1 MDINVDFYEPLLS
14 GLSIKDLD
22 GTGVLTSV
30 FNPEKHQIVM
40 VGGKTLVLPL
50 KEVLREGK
58 KEDRII
64 FHPLSENV
72 TRGESDTIKA
82 LRDYI
87 QWRHQTVGVLLIT
100 ELARVA
106 ATPTEHKNY
115 PAKAKKYLQQITDFD
130 EANYKTLVTIL
141 KNVKPDPDRRIISLT
156 LRRGSKTKDD
166 GIMRSCLVHFP
177 IFEDLAK
184 DELSVFG
191 AKIPSKKAKVRLAKL
206 FEIVFGD
213 EETREAFSYGSRN
226 MDAPYLHSL
235 LTVHTRL
242 AEHFNAL
249 VATHSKILGE
259 DLTLLLTTPLDW
271 VPMLE
276 EFNLMRNMVPPQQG
290 NEGAITVD
298 VPADSATTKR
308 GIPSA
313 LLEPPADREPTSAPW
328 EGTRSAD
335 DPVRLREER
344 AARGDRSDRG
354 VRDNHRPT
362 ATQPAKT
369 SNHPSGV
376 SLSDYLSNERDNDRD
391 PDRRSGLR
399 TDRTDSRNNARNGG
413 RTGGFGLGRST
424 GRRPY

>member
-1 MDINVDFYEPLLS
+1 MDINVDFYEPLLA

-22 GTGVLTSV
+22 GNGVLTSV
-30 FNPEKHQIVM
+30 FNPDKLQIVM

-58 KEDRII
+58 KEDRIV

-87 QWRHQTVGVLLIT
+87 QWRHQSVGILLIT

-106 ATPTEHKNY
+106 ASPSEHKNY
-115 PAKAKKYLQQITDFD
+115 PAKAKKYLQQISDFD
-130 EANYKTLVTIL
+130 EANYKTLLTLL

-184 DELSVFG
+184 DDLSVFG
-191 AKIPSKKAKVRLAKL
+191 SKIPSKKAKARLAKL

-213 EETREAFSYGSRN
+213 EETRESFSYGSRN
-226 MDAPYLHSL
+226 MDAPYLHAL
-235 LTVHTRL
+235 LTVHVRL

-249 VATHSKILGE
+249 VATHAKILGE
-259 DLTLLLTTPLDW
+259 ELTTLLTTPLDW

-276 EFNLMRNMVPPQQG
+276 EFNLMRNMVPPQMG
-290 NEGAITVD
+290 NEGAVTVE
-298 VPADSATTKR
+298 VSADKVVAKR
-308 GIPSA
+308 GLPSA
-313 LLEPPADREPTSAPW
+313 LLEPPADREPTTAPW
-328 EGTRSAD
+328 EGQRTAD
-335 DPVRLREER
+335 DPVRIREER
-344 AARGDRSDRG
+344 AVRSDRND
-354 VRDNHRPT
+354 RDDRRPDRAPT
-362 ATQPAKT
+362 RAAPRT
-369 SNHPSGV
+369 GM
-376 SLSDYLSNERDNDRD
+376 SLSEYLSDERNNDRD

-399 TDRTDSRNNARNGG
+399 SDRSDARANSRAGS
-413 RTGGFGLGRST
+413 RTGGFGLGRSSS
-424 GRRPY
+424 RRPY